1 MKLTTSNGHAYDV
14 HWAAVASTK
23 ILFIQMDDER
33 PLSAIAQ
40 EFEGLEWLR
49 REDEFGGTMLYEG
62 FSELESVKR
71 VEPGVVLLSLKKA
84 VTA

>member
-23 ILFIQMDDER
+23 ILFFQMDDTR

-40 EFEGLEWLR
+40 EFEDLEWLK
-49 REDEFGGTMLYEG
+49 REDELGVAILYEG

-71 VEPGVVLLSLKKA
+71 VEPGVVLLSLKRGE
-84 VTA
+84 